1 MSALAKH
8 FCGTFQDKGDSPFHR
23 TLEVLPSLCSGSPL
37 SPRLPPPRG
46 AANPSEKEGWFQ
58 LWALELGLLL
68 PPTALPHSLLA
79 PRTPQSR
86 GFVAP
91 GQPELQPHRPSSPA
105 VPLGALHRGQ
115 TLAKDVDEGE
125 PSSLHGSLPFF
136 FPLSVLSA
144 SVK

>member
-1 MSALAKH
+1 MSAPAKH
-8 FCGTFQDKGDSPFHR
+8 FCGAFQDREDSPFHR

-68 PPTALPHSLLA
+68 PPTALRPSLLT
-79 PRTPQSR
+79 PRTPQSC

-91 GQPELQPHRPSSPA
+91 GQPVLQPRRPSSPA
-105 VPLGALHRGQ
+105 VPLGAGHRGQ
-115 TLAKDVDEGE
+115 TLARDVDKGE

-136 FPLSVLSA
+136 FALSVLSA
-144 SVK
+144 SIK